1 MSIDGFSPAE
11 IEFLAENE
19 LVTIVPTV
27 SMSEIRLSTVSF
39 VDFWFVWFMNFIGKD
54 RF

>member
-19 LVTIVPTV
+19 LVTIVPTI
-27 SMSEIRLSTVSF
+27 SMSEIQLCTVSF
-39 VDFWFVWFMNFIGKD
+39 AEFSLLID
-54 RF
+54 RFCW